1 MFLAYLRA
9 VKVMM
14 NEYVF
19 PKNKVANIQ
28 SQLLK
33 LMSRNFYL
41 HKAGREAFRSYIMAY
56 ASHSLKNIFNV
67 NQLDLKEVAMGFG
80 FEVPPKI
87 NLSFVKNSGKNTRE
101 KQMKGKGAQPKRQKM
116 DDRQFSR

>member
-33 LMSRNFYL
+33 LMSRNSYL
-41 HKAGREAFRSYIMAY
+41 HKAGREAFRSYIMEY
-56 ASHSLKNIFNV
+56 ASHSLKNIFNAAALLSV
-67 NQLDLKEVAMGFG
+67 NLYSRDRG
-80 FEVPPKI
+80 
-87 NLSFVKNSGKNTRE
+87 TR
-101 KQMKGKGAQPKRQKM
+101 
-116 DDRQFSR
+116 F

>member
-1 MFLAYLRA
+1 MFLAYLRTA
-9 VKVMM
+9 KVMM

-19 PKNKVANIQ
+19 PANKVANIQ
-28 SQLLK
+28 SQLIK

-41 HKAGREAFRSYIMAY
+41 NKAGRDAYRSYIMAY
-56 ASHSLKNIFNV
+56 ASHSLKDIFNV
-67 NQLDLKEVAMGFG
+67 NQLDLKDVAMGFG

-87 NLSFVKNSGKNTRE
+87 NLAFVKNSGKNTRE
-101 KQMKGKGAQPKRQKM
+101 KQVKGRGNHPKRQKT

>member
-1 MFLAYLRA
+1 
-9 VKVMM
+9 
-14 NEYVF
+14 
-19 PKNKVANIQ
+19 
-28 SQLLK
+28 
-33 LMSRNFYL
+33 
-41 HKAGREAFRSYIMAY
+41 MAY